1 MSAVFRFDEL
11 PESRAETYRPP
22 TFNLIYRAVGEF
34 RSDLVGAYALN
45 ATPITVLRQTGTLF
59 RQDLQIE
66 PDGWSN
72 YIVTVPY
79 APRTKEV
86 GAATFS
92 FDTTGGTINLK
103 CAKSHVAT
111 YESSGVV
118 AGDHHKGSIGVKK
131 DGEIEG
137 VDIVSPVLKLNFSF
151 KHPSGQVTITQARI
165 LAGLTGSVNGDVW
178 KGFQPGELLYL
189 GSTGSDGT
197 DAEAE
202 VTYQFAASQNR
213 SNLSF
218 GDINNIAKKGF
229 EAYWVEFKSAVA
241 GGAAARQP
249 WRVHI
254 EQVYDPVAFQTVFPW

>member
-1 MSAVFRFDEL
+1 MPAIFRFDEL
-11 PESRAETYRPP
+11 PESRAET
-22 TFNLIYRAVGEF
+22 YRAVGEF

-86 GAATFS
+86 GTATFS

-103 CAKSHVAT
+103 CAKQHIAT
-111 YESSGVV
+111 YDASGTV
-118 AGDHHKGSIGVKK
+118 AGDHHKGAIGVTK
-131 DGEIEG
+131 DGVEG
-137 VDIVSPVLKLNFSF
+137 VEIVSPVLKLNFNF
-151 KHPSGQVTITQARI
+151 KHPSGQVTITHARI
-165 LAGLTGSVNGDVW
+165 LSGLTGSVNGDVW
-178 KGFQPGELLYL
+178 HGFQPGELLFL

-197 DAEAE
+197 DVEAE
-202 VTYQFAASQNR
+202 VGYQFAASQNR
-213 SNLSF
+213 TGLTF

-229 EAYWVEFKSAVA
+229 EAYWVEFKNAVA
-241 GGAAARQP
+241 SGAAARRP

-254 EQVYDPVAFQTVFPW
+254 EQVYDPIGFQTVFPW